1 MLILVQQ
8 LLKKEIIDKE
18 KATSLEFEIKNSG
31 KKEEEVILEKGVV
44 DEKFLF
50 NLKSESLKTPLREVN
65 VEDVS
70 LKILELIPEESI
82 RYYKMIPL
90 AKENNTLEIGMVY
103 PKDQVALEALKFL
116 ARQNK
121 FSYQISLITPTTLNN
136 LLKQYRTLKG
146 EVSQALEEL
155 ETELKGEKV
164 EAKPMKKAELER
176 LVEEAP
182 VIKIVAVVVRHAV
195 EGRASDIHIEPLRA
209 KSRVRFRVD
218 GLLKS
223 SIFLPL
229 RIHPAVIARIKILS
243 NMKLDETRIPQD
255 GRFSTRIGD
264 RDIDFRVSTF
274 PTTLGEKVAIRILDP
289 TEGLKS
295 IEALGLV
302 GRNLAVT
309 REALQKPYGLILIT
323 GPTSSGKT
331 TTLYA
336 MLSRLNKEEV
346 NILTLEDPVEY
357 YLEGI
362 NQSQVR
368 PELGFDFSKGLRHLV
383 RQNPNILMVGE
394 IRDPET
400 ADAAVHATLTGH
412 IVLSTLHTT
421 NALGVIPRLID
432 MGVKL
437 FLVPA
442 VLNIAV
448 AQRLIR
454 MLCPD
459 CKKKITPKPEIKDL
473 ILKDIENLPPLIKK
487 DVEIPK
493 PFKIYEAKGCKKCNQ
508 QGFFDRTAIFE
519 VLKMTDELAE
529 IILRGVTET
538 KIQEESFRQGMI
550 TMKQDGILKVLKGIT
565 SIEEIVR
572 VAEEVRIIEKY

>member
-1 MLILVQQ
+1 MPTLVQQ
-8 LLKKEIIDKE
+8 LVKKEIIDKE
-18 KATSLEFEIKNSG
+18 KAIELDFEIKKSG
-31 KKEEEVILEKGVV
+31 KKEEEVILEKGAV

-50 NLKSESLKTPLREVN
+50 NLKSENLKIPLKEVN
-65 VEDVS
+65 IEEVS
-70 LKILELIPEESI
+70 LKVLELIPEESI

-90 AKENNTLEIGMVY
+90 AKKDDVLEVGMVY
-103 PKDQVALEALKFL
+103 PDDTAAREALKFL

-121 FSYQISLITPTTLNN
+121 FSYEIFLITPTTLEN

-155 ETELKGEKV
+155 ETELKVEKV
-164 EAKPMKKAELER
+164 EARPIKKAEMER

-182 VIKIVAVVVRHAV
+182 VIKIVAVIIKHAV
-195 EGRASDIHIEPLRA
+195 EGRASDIHIEPLRD

-243 NMKLDETRIPQD
+243 YMKLDETRIPQD
-255 GRFSTRIGD
+255 GRFSTRVGS

-295 IEALGLV
+295 VENLGLI
-302 GRNLAVT
+302 GRNLSTV
-309 REALQKPYGLILIT
+309 REGLKKPYGLILIT

-346 NILTLEDPVEY
+346 NVLTLEDPVEY
-357 YLEGI
+357 YLEGV

-368 PELGFDFSKGLRHLV
+368 PELGFDFAKGLRHLV

-394 IRDPET
+394 IRDSET
-400 ADAAVHATLTGH
+400 ADAAIHATLTGH

-421 NALGVIPRLID
+421 NALGVVPRLID
-432 MGVKL
+432 MGVEP

-442 VLNIAV
+442 TLNIAI

-454 MLCPD
+454 TLCKD
-459 CKKKITPKPEIKDL
+459 CKKKITPKPEIKNL
-473 ILKDIENLPPLIKK
+473 ILKDIEGLPSLAKK
-487 DVEIPK
+487 DLKIPK
-493 PFKIYEAKGCKKCNQ
+493 PLKIYEAKGCKKCNQ
-508 QGFFDRTAIFE
+508 QGFFGRTAIFE
-519 VLKMTDELAE
+519 VLKMTDELTD
-529 IILRGVTET
+529 IILEGVTET
-538 KIQEESFRQGMI
+538 KIKEEALRQGMV
-550 TMKQDGILKVLKGIT
+550 TMKQDGVLKALDGIT
-565 SIEEIVR
+565 TIEEVIRAAAEIR
-572 VAEEVRIIEKY
+572 VIGK